1 MAKSTDDQDQVGH
14 PKEKNHDL
22 SKNAR
27 VRQSFIVLLT
37 SFEPITEQQK
47 FQAHPEV

>member
-27 VRQSFIVLLT
+27 VRQSLSL
-37 SFEPITEQQK
+37 SYLR
-47 FQAHPEV
+47 HLNL